1 MTSWLSVLLEKCD
14 PVAFLLL
21 VTDRTVTREMR
32 SFTNGDISKMK
43 PSSTQTDFNLNYSE
57 LKCCLLE
64 NNVLLPPHSY
74 IYIYK
79 ILLNSII
86 KSNQNTV

>member
-1 MTSWLSVLLEKCD
+1 MTSWLSELLEKCD

-64 NNVLLPPHSY
+64 NNVLLPHSDTFTCSKFY
-74 IYIYK
+74 
-79 ILLNSII
+79 
-86 KSNQNTV
+86 